1 MSRARELSQLA
12 NENALSVNDTTYE
25 VGINSTSPDADLNV
39 GGTIKMDG
47 TAGVITATT
56 YVGAVTGNV
65 TGNCSGSAGSATGNA
80 ATATLATN
88 ASGLSGTPSIV
99 VQDIIAVGATFSGV
113 LTYEDV
119 TQIDSVGL
127 ITARSGV
134 AYGTGIGATISS
146 PATNNLALGTNG
158 AERLRIDSSGNVG
171 VAVTNPSSFNSDGR
185 NLVVGSGS
193 GGQGISIYSATNN
206 YGSIYFADGL
216 SGSELYRGAV
226 LYNHSSDY
234 LRLDTAGGE
243 RARITSTGGISLKNG
258 FLQENWYNAGSAWST
273 DGEVNLDNGMVQY
286 NSNNLA
292 GTNNTI
298 DLVTTAGIKTD
309 MVNGSICAVTLITAV
324 SASTAYINHVTIDQ
338 IAQTESWIG
347 GSAPTAGGSSGFD
360 TYTFNIMR
368 WGTGNTDFT
377 IIANHVKTS

>member
-1 MSRARELSQLA
+1 MAAFNFPNSPST
-12 NENALSVNDTTYE
+12 NDTHTE
-25 VGINSTSPDADLNV
+25 NSVTWKWNGTVWKRQGVAGAQGAAGAQGHQGVQGAANATTINNNANNKVITGSGSANTLEAEASLTFDAGLLKIDDT
-39 GGTIKMDG
+39 GG
-47 TAGVITATT
+47 TAGK
-56 YVGAVTGNV
+56 GRLEFGN
-65 TGNCSGSAGSATGNA
+65 SGEQFIEGFDTGNA
-80 ATATLATN
+80 G
-88 ASGLSGTPSIV
+88 SGSYLRFGDGST
-99 VQDIIAVGATFSGV
+99 
-113 LTYEDV
+113 
-119 TQIDSVGL
+119 
-127 ITARSGV
+127 
-134 AYGTGIGATISS
+134 
-146 PATNNLALGTNG
+146 
-158 AERLRIDSSGNVG
+158 ERLRIDSSGNIGVG
-171 VAVTNPSSFNSDGR
+171 VNNPSSFNSDGR
-185 NLVVGSGS
+185 NLVVGTGS
-193 GGQGISIYSATNN
+193 GGQGISIYSANNN
-206 YGSIYFADGL
+206 YGSIYFADGT

-226 LYNHSSDY
+226 LYNHNGDY

>member
-39 GGTIKMDG
+39 GGSIKMDG

-88 ASGLSGTPSIV
+88 ASGLSGTPSV
-99 VQDIIAVGATFSGV
+99 TVNLLTATDVNVSGSATIDGHLSV
-113 LTYEDV
+113 AGTITHEDV
-119 TQIDSVGL
+119 TQVDSVGIVTAGKGFRATTGGL
-127 ITARSGV
+127 VVTAGVSTFAGNIEVDAGSNGTIDFGDITGG
-134 AYGTGIGATISS
+134 YGRLYADATGTFIGSKSS
-146 PATNNLALGTNG
+146 DPLVLRTNNA
-158 AERLRIDSSGNVG
+158 
-171 VAVTNPSSFNSDGR
+171 
-185 NLVVGSGS
+185 
-193 GGQGISIYSATNN
+193 
-206 YGSIYFADGL
+206 
-216 SGSELYRGAV
+216 
-226 LYNHSSDY
+226 
-234 LRLDTAGGE
+234 E
-243 RARITSTGGISLKNG
+243 RARFSASTGGISLSNG